1 MNSIPQNRFSADS
14 SREVAGIRA
23 LGGRV
28 RVGYPFWLRPLL
40 RRGIVAITLGR
51 TVYVSRALAL
61 GGGDL
66 LERTLRHELAHVR
79 QVVRLGT
86 IRFLVAYLREYRKLR
101 REGFGPHDA
110 YHAIGFER
118 EARLAERFPDKSQPH
133 L

>member
-1 MNSIPQNRFSADS
+1 MNRKTDSRFSPDR
-14 SREVAGIRA
+14 SREVAGIMA

-61 GGGDL
+61 GGGEL

-79 QVVRLGT
+79 QVARLGT
-86 IRFLVAYLREYRKLR
+86 IRFLTAYLREYRELR
-101 REGFGPHDA
+101 RGGLGPHDA

-118 EARLAERFPDKSQPH
+118 EARLAERLPEESQPQV
-133 L
+133 

>member
-1 MNSIPQNRFSADS
+1 MNPKSQNRFSTDR
-14 SREVAGIRA
+14 SREVAGIMA

-86 IRFLVAYLREYRKLR
+86 IRFLIAYVREYRKLR
-101 REGFGPHDA
+101 RQGLGPHEA

-118 EARLAERFPDKSQPH
+118 EARLAERLPENRQTH
-133 L
+133 V

>member
-1 MNSIPQNRFSADS
+1 MKDRTDSGLTADK
-14 SREVAGIRA
+14 SREIAGIAA

-86 IRFLVAYLREYRKLR
+86 IRFLIAYIREYRKLR
-101 REGFGPHDA
+101 REGLGPHEA

-118 EARLAERFPDKSQPH
+118 EARLAERLPENGQTH
-133 L
+133 V

>member
-1 MNSIPQNRFSADS
+1 MNRKTDS
-14 SREVAGIRA
+14 KFTTDESREVAGIMA

-101 REGFGPHDA
+101 RQGLGPHEA
-110 YHAIGFER
+110 YHAIGFET
-118 EARLAERFPDKSQPH
+118 EARLAERLPENRQTH
-133 L
+133 V